1 MNDQSFL
8 GRGWGFPPTFNKQKK
23 RVEMVANVT
32 DINQSLA
39 ILLDTSLGERVMQPD
54 YGCNLKEFL
63 FEPQNSTLTTY
74 MEDVVRT
81 AIVYHE
87 PRIKV
92 NHINIETDRQVEGR
106 LLIDVAYTIRSTNTR
121 SNYVYPFYIQEA
133 SDLN

>member
-1 MNDQSFL
+1 MVGS
-8 GRGWGFPPTFNKQKK
+8 
-23 RVEMVANVT
+23 VE

-39 ILLDTSLGERVMQPD
+39 ILLTTSLGERVMQPD
-54 YGCNLKEFL
+54 YGCNLKDFL
-63 FEPQNSTLTTY
+63 FEPQNTTLITY
-74 MEDVVRT
+74 IEDVVRN

-92 NHINIETDRQVEGR
+92 NRIKVDSDQQVEGR
-106 LLIDVAYTIRSTNTR
+106 LLIDVAYTIRTTNTR

>member
-1 MNDQSFL
+1 
-8 GRGWGFPPTFNKQKK
+8 
-23 RVEMVANVT
+23 MVANVT

-92 NHINIETDRQVEGR
+92 NHIHIETDQQVEGR